1 MTQQQPLPES
11 HTARRLGRALAAIP
25 GLPVAMIERADRGY
39 YHDYLSP
46 LALPELALVSEL
58 RDLARDRS
66 MPMRSRLMAEKLA
79 NAVIRG
85 EHDASPE
92 EADEWAR
99 SPDGKSAMAEL
110 MRGGLQRTE
119 RKRKG
124 GRK

>member
-1 MTQQQPLPES
+1 
-11 HTARRLGRALAAIP
+11 
-25 GLPVAMIERADRGY
+25 MIERADRGY